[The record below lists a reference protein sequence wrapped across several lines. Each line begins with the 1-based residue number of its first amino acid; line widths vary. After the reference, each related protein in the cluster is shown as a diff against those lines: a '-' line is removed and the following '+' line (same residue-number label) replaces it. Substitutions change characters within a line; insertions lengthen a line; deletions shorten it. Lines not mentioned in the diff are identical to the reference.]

1 MTRSPGL
8 NAVTPAPTLSTTPAN
23 SPPGENGNG
32 GLVWYLPAMI
42 SVSKKLSPTAATL
55 ATTSPGPAT
64 GSGISASTRS
74 SGVPKRWQRMAF
86 TRRGLLERCRHAI
99 ARTTAV
105 EGRGAVEVLHA
116 SSGYYDGQRTGRS
129 HSPSHCRIPQAV
141 HAVCGFPASDC
152 CSRHGGGPMTG
163 MRSATALILA
173 ISLASVAFAQQQ
185 PQKPAAAPQPQ
196 KPPAAPSK
204 PAPTAAAPAAPAG
217 DAQPTLLGQYG
228 DWGAY
233 TASPGGNKVC
243 FALAKPKTTKTE
255 PEGRKRDP
263 SYVFVSTRPTE
274 KVKNEVSVIIG
285 YPFKT
290 NSDATAEIGT
300 AKFAMYTQN
309 DGAWIKN
316 VAEEARM
323 VDAMRKGADLT
334 VKGTSG
340 RGTQSTDQYSLKG
353 LAQALDKAEQECK

>member
-1 MTRSPGL
+1 
-8 NAVTPAPTLSTTPAN
+8 
-23 SPPGENGNG
+23 
-32 GLVWYLPAMI
+32 MI
-42 SVSKKLSPTAATL
+42 GMKSAT
-55 ATTSPGPAT
+55 
-64 GSGISASTRS
+64 
-74 SGVPKRWQRMAF
+74 
-86 TRRGLLERCRHAI
+86 
-99 ARTTAV
+99 
-105 EGRGAVEVLHA
+105 
-116 SSGYYDGQRTGRS
+116 
-129 HSPSHCRIPQAV
+129 
-141 HAVCGFPASDC
+141 
-152 CSRHGGGPMTG
+152 
-163 MRSATALILA
+163 TALILVV
-173 ISLASVAFAQQQ
+173 SLAPVAFAQQQPAKPAATPQPPAATPQ
-185 PQKPAAAPQPQ
+185 PQKPAAAP
-196 KPPAAPSK
+196 
-204 PAPTAAAPAAPAG
+204 AAAAG

-243 FALAKPKTTKTE
+243 FALAKPKAMKTE

-263 SYVFVSTRPTE
+263 SYVFVSTRPAD

-290 NSDATAEIGT
+290 SSDATAEIGT

-316 VAEEARM
+316 VGEEARM

-353 LAQALDKAEQECK
+353 LAQALDKIEQECK